1 MNDYDNIWLHRAK
14 WAYLLLVVV
23 TLMSPVFYV
32 MYISFNLNGFGAAQ
46 YDFTWKWYGLIFSDK
61 LLMQALQW
69 TMMLSVLT
77 AIVTVPFAL
86 LAAKLYK
93 ERSAKL
99 LIVFLMLAPLFV
111 APDILGSA
119 LLVFFKNA
127 NGMFKS
133 FGDLLGT
140 TMFDSWFKLSF
151 LTAWIG
157 LVIYTIPY
165 AFIVILITM
174 GRYRAEQTEAARACG
189 ANGWRAFWDIEF
201 PQIRVGVF
209 SACSFT
215 IILCFNEYTRTSL
228 LKGGFDTFTT
238 VLISQMLNEGMSE
251 QSYAMSSFM
260 SFTAIALIGGIIIYT
275 MLRVR
280 SWLSDT
286 QAVKDPYCEKRPALR
301 PRLDNSMMCPSYYSS
316 TFLLPRACKRLFN
329 QCRDIFHS
337 CLARVGACRDIAK
350 GFVSKT
356 RNIRL
361 LHAKFRQ

>member
-1 MNDYDNIWLHRAK
+1 MNDYDDIWLHRAK
-14 WAYLLLVVV
+14 WAYLLLIVV

-32 MYISFNLNGFGAAQ
+32 MYISFNANGFGAAE
-46 YDFTWKWYGLIFSDK
+46 YTFTWKWYGLIFSDQ
-61 LLMQALQW
+61 LLMQALRW
-69 TMMLSVLT
+69 TLSLAVMT
-77 AIVTVPFAL
+77 MIVTVPFAL

-93 ERSAKL
+93 EANSKL

-119 LLVFFKNA
+119 LLVFFKSV
-127 NGMFKS
+127 NGTFKS
-133 FGDLLGT
+133 LGDALGT
-140 TMFDSWFKLSF
+140 TMFDSWFRLSF

-157 LVIYTIPY
+157 LIIYTIPY

-174 GRYRAEQTEAARACG
+174 GRYHPEQTEAARACG

-201 PQIRVGVF
+201 PQIRAGVF

-260 SFTAIALIGGIIIYT
+260 AFVAIAVIGGIIIYT
-275 MLRVR
+275 MVR
-280 SWLSDT
+280 AET
-286 QAVKDPYCEKRPALR
+286 
-301 PRLDNSMMCPSYYSS
+301 
-316 TFLLPRACKRLFN
+316 
-329 QCRDIFHS
+329 
-337 CLARVGACRDIAK
+337 LAREARAK
-350 GFVSKT
+350 AEPVMST
-356 RNIRL
+356 
-361 LHAKFRQ
+361 